1 MGVVEFEQNRLRQ
14 QKIEVQALVALMRFG
29 RSHGRK
35 VEAES
40 RLCEIAF
47 PETVAEKINDQ
58 ETLTINGNWVEAGH
72 EVCDD
77 L

>member
-1 MGVVEFEQNRLRQ
+1 MSAFEIHKQNELR
-14 QKIEVQALVALMRFG
+14 KREIEVKALVALMRFG
-29 RSHGRK
+29 RTHGRK

-47 PETVAEKINDQ
+47 PETLAEKIEQ
-58 ETLTINGNWVEAGH
+58 ETLTLSGNILEI
-72 EVCDD
+72 D

>member
-1 MGVVEFEQNRLRQ
+1 MSQFEIHKQNQIRKQ
-14 QKIEVQALVALMRFG
+14 EIEVKALVALMRFG
-29 RSHGRK
+29 RTHGRK

-47 PETVAEKINDQ
+47 PETLAEKIEQ
-58 ETLTINGNWVEAGH
+58 ETLTLSGNILEI
-72 EVCDD
+72 D

>member
-29 RSHGRK
+29 RTHSRK

-40 RLCEIAF
+40 KLCRIAF
-47 PETVAEKINDQ
+47 PEDHIKQIEQEK
-58 ETLTINGNWVEAGH
+58 LTMGKI
-72 EVCDD
+72 
-77 L
+77 

>member
-14 QKIEVQALVALMRFG
+14 QEIEVKALVALMRFG
-29 RSHGRK
+29 RTHGRK

-47 PETVAEKINDQ
+47 PETVAEKINSNQ
-58 ETLTINGNWVEAGH
+58 ETLTINGNWVQ
-72 EVCDD
+72 DD

>member
-1 MGVVEFEQNRLRQ
+1 MGIADYENNRLRQ
-14 QKIEVQALVALMRFG
+14 QEIEVRALVALMRFG

-47 PETVAEKINDQ
+47 PETVAEKINQ
-58 ETLTINGNWVEAGH
+58 EEPLDKYNGEF
-72 EVCDD
+72 
-77 L
+77 

>member
-1 MGVVEFEQNRLRQ
+1 MSAFEIHKQNELR
-14 QKIEVQALVALMRFG
+14 KREIEVKAFVALMRFG
-29 RSHGRK
+29 RTHGRK

-47 PETVAEKINDQ
+47 PETLAEKIEQ
-58 ETLTINGNWVEAGH
+58 ETLTLSGNILEI
-72 EVCDD
+72 D